1 MPEKEG
7 WDGLP
12 RSAVSCQ
19 EIIEMGGGEGLLRAA
34 VTSQKI
40 MDMGGPNNT
49 NKPNNG
55 AALGAPSL
63 LPKISTKSMYF

>member
-1 MPEKEG
+1 MLEKEG

-19 EIIEMGGGEGLLRAA
+19 EIVKMRGGEGLLGAAA

-40 MDMGGPNNT
+40 MDMGVAAIISCQNMAEIGEGAGPFC
-49 NKPNNG
+49 
-55 AALGAPSL
+55 
-63 LPKISTKSMYF
+63 KI